1 MNPAV
6 ETFANSVLWLL
17 GKGALWLSLCVL
29 LHGCRPRWAPSWKL
43 CLIGLILIS
52 LSHFLPSSWSWNWST
67 PRTAELT
74 ESPNFRQKLSDL
86 PIVTTN
92 NAVSPAIS
100 TSSISQSV
108 SWREWFLLV
117 WLGGTLGI
125 VIWLVHGFIVVRR
138 WRKTGIKLEDGIHIE
153 LLREE
158 CCRINFAKQPLMIV
172 HPEIHGPCTA
182 GCLRPVILLPLES
195 VHWTEELFTMVLRHE
210 LAHIYRHDACHG
222 IVRGLALAVHWLN
235 PLVWLAINRSRKDEE
250 FAADQTVI
258 ASGTEAHRYATT
270 LLEIARISSTK
281 LHPHFTTAM
290 AHPSNLE
297 QRIRRIIQQ
306 NFHQQSPGRFATFGI
321 ATALIIASLIGCS
334 QHHSAA
340 TSRDIKFLPGEVT
353 PTPSIDVKELNK
365 LMSGTVPS
373 GKKATIKIRVV
384 DLNGNELTV
393 PSPPSPPAPW
403 PIAQQSAAVF
413 STTFKVYPKQHFKHE
428 SLVEFPYPTDFDL
441 PVVSSPK
448 NISSFPV
455 TPTTPTVFATR
466 ELGWELD
473 IPTLRTQGAFYVIV
487 GTFRET
493 TFEGFIRNA
502 GEAYSSITA
511 ESVTALGN
519 AKPVVLTENKSLSP
533 TFSTRE
539 TPISAAV
546 LPGKTYRIRL
556 NLRQQNAFLEVT
568 CE

>member
-1 MNPAV
+1 MNPTA

-17 GKGALWLSLCVL
+17 GKGALWLMLCML

-67 PRTAELT
+67 TRTTEVT
-74 ESPNFRQKLSDL
+74 ESPNFRQELSDL
-86 PIVTTN
+86 PIATTN

-100 TSSISQSV
+100 SSLISQSV

-117 WLGGTLGI
+117 WLGGTLGL
-125 VIWLVHGFIVVRR
+125 VVWLVHGFLVVRR
-138 WRKTGIKLEDGIHIE
+138 WRKSGRKLEDGIHIE

-158 CCRINFAKQPLMIV
+158 CLRIKISNHPDLIV

-195 VHWTEELFTMVLRHE
+195 VHWTEEVFTLVLRHE
-210 LAHIYRHDACHG
+210 LSHIYRHDACHG

-235 PLVWLAINRSRKDEE
+235 PLAWLAITRSRKDEE

-258 ASGTEAHRYATT
+258 ASGTEAHKYAAI
-270 LLEIARISSTK
+270 LLQIARISSTK

-297 QRIRRIIQQ
+297 QRIRRIMQQ
-306 NFHQQSPGRFATFGI
+306 NFNQLSPGRFATFGI
-321 ATALIIASLIGCS
+321 AAALIVAGLIGCS
-334 QHHSAA
+334 HHRSAA
-340 TSRDIKFLPGEVT
+340 TNSDFNFLSGDVT
-353 PTPSIDVKELNK
+353 PIPSIDVKELNK
-365 LMSGTVPS
+365 LISGSVPS
-373 GKKATIKIRVV
+373 GKKVSIKIRVI
-384 DLNGNELTV
+384 DQNGNELTV
-393 PSPPSPPAPW
+393 PPVPW
-403 PIAQQSAAVF
+403 PVAQQSAAVF

-428 SLVEFPYPTDFDL
+428 SLVEFPFPTEFDL

-448 NISSFPV
+448 SISSFPV

-473 IPTLRTQGAFYVIV
+473 IPTLRTQGAFYVIT

-493 TFEGFIRNA
+493 TFDGFIRNA
-502 GEAYSSITA
+502 GEAYSTITA

-519 AKPVVLTENKSLSP
+519 VKPVVLTENKSLSP